1 LLLKLILVLQHGLW
15 RLLDILIVKLLELS
29 SIEDAIAALVSVHA
43 GANVHTLLRRGDA
56 VV

>member
-1 LLLKLILVLQHGLW
+1 MKLILVLQHGLW